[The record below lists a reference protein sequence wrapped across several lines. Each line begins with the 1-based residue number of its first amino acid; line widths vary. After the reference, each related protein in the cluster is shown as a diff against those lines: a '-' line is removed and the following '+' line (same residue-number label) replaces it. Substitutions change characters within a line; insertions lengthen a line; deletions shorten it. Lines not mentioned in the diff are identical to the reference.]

1 MLGAG
6 AARGWA
12 HIGALQELDA
22 LGLRPDV
29 VVGSSIGSL
38 VGGCYAAGRLEMLEA
53 FARSLT
59 RRRVFGLLDFSF
71 TGSGLIGGERL
82 RAQARGGARR
92 ASIEDLPIRF
102 AGVATEI
109 GDGHEIWLR
118 RGALVDAIRASY
130 ALPGVFEPVKI
141 DGRWLFDGAI
151 VNPVPVSVAR
161 ALGAERVIA
170 LNISSDSVGRGTA
183 IQDPFG
189 RSEPPA
195 AADEPAGDSSGMIA
209 RWWRGGN
216 VWSRADANADA
227 SAPGLLTSMVNAFDI
242 LQDRIMRSRLAGDP
256 PDALVQLKV
265 GKIGMFEF
273 HRADELIALGRE
285 AVRKAGRRNHAAG
298 RAGADRRRRGLT
310 PRRPAPSG
318 GRDIFAQ
325 RLALAV
331 EGVDVALDDVA
342 DGNDADQASVLY
354 DRDMA
359 KPALRHRLHDMLDRV
374 VASHGDDLRRHVT
387 RNRIIERG
395 RAMPGDD
402 ADHVALGKNA
412 QDAQRSVRD
421 DHRSHAFR
429 GEELYDFLQGA
440 MRLGGENIAPLV
452 VENARNCHPSLPFS
466 GGLVVGPPRAGKMR
480 RQLGAIKSILKGKFN
495 ASPPSTRK
503 HCLVIIALSSAARNS
518 ARRATSSASSER
530 SRH

>member
-1 MLGAG
+1 MFRVAYRRNDSDPAWGGGPSRRAKVGIVLGAG

-38 VGGCYAAGRLEMLEA
+38 VGGCYAAGRLDMLEA

-59 RRRVFGLLDFSF
+59 RRRVFRLLDFSF
-71 TGSGLIGGERL
+71 SGGGLIGGERL
-82 RAQARGGARR
+82 RAKLEAELGGLR
-92 ASIEDLPIRF
+92 IEDLPIRF

-118 RGALVDAIRASY
+118 RGGLVDAIRASY

-170 LNISSDSVGRGTA
+170 LNISSDNVGRGTA

-189 RSEPPA
+189 RLEPPPV
-195 AADEPAGDSSGMIA
+195 ADDSASDNSGMIT

-216 VWSRADANADA
+216 GSSRSGASADPP
-227 SAPGLLTSMVNAFDI
+227 APGLLTSMVNAFDI

-273 HRADELIALGRE
+273 HRADELIALGRD
-285 AVRKAGRRNHAAG
+285 AIRKAAAEIKEHTEPTRIDAAG
-298 RAGADRRRRGLT
+298 A
-310 PRRPAPSG
+310 
-318 GRDIFAQ
+318 
-325 RLALAV
+325 
-331 EGVDVALDDVA
+331 
-342 DGNDADQASVLY
+342 
-354 DRDMA
+354 
-359 KPALRHRLHDMLDRV
+359 
-374 VASHGDDLRRHVT
+374 
-387 RNRIIERG
+387 
-395 RAMPGDD
+395 
-402 ADHVALGKNA
+402 
-412 QDAQRSVRD
+412 
-421 DHRSHAFR
+421 
-429 GEELYDFLQGA
+429 
-440 MRLGGENIAPLV
+440 
-452 VENARNCHPSLPFS
+452 
-466 GGLVVGPPRAGKMR
+466 
-480 RQLGAIKSILKGKFN
+480 
-495 ASPPSTRK
+495 
-503 HCLVIIALSSAARNS
+503 
-518 ARRATSSASSER
+518 
-530 SRH
+530 